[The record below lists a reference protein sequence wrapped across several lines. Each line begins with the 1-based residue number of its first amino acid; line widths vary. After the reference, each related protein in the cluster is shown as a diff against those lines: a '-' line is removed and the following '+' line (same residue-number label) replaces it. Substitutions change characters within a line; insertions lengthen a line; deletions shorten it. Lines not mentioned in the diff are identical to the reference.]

1 MQSQDIDQ
9 IYEEYASMIYK
20 YLRILTNN
28 DDIAEELTQETFF
41 RAIRKINSFKGN
53 CKISTW
59 LCQIAKYSW
68 YEYSKKNNKEKDSSL
83 DHLENVLIDFDDMEQ
98 KIINKKYK
106 MKIYE
111 QIQYLDEDMKNVML
125 LRLTGD
131 LSFEEIGQIIN
142 KSANYARVTYYRGK
156 QKIRKVVKYNE

>member
-1 MQSQDIDQ
+1 MQGEDIDQ
-9 IYEEYASMIYK
+9 IYEEYASMVYK
-20 YLRILTNN
+20 YLRVLTNN

-41 RAIRKINSFKGN
+41 RAIRKINSFKGD

-68 YEYSKKNNKEKDSSL
+68 YEYRRKNNKEKDSSL
-83 DHLENVLIDFDDMEQ
+83 ECLENVLVHLDDME
-98 KIINKKYK
+98 KRIIDKNYK

>member
-1 MQSQDIDQ
+1 MKNQDIDE
-9 IYEEYASMIYK
+9 IYDRYANMVYK
-20 YLRILTNN
+20 YIRVLTNS

-41 RAIRKINSFKGN
+41 RAIRKIDSFKGN

-68 YEYSKKNNKEKDSSL
+68 YEYRKKSNKEKDISF
-83 DHLENVLIDFDDMEQ
+83 DYLESILIDNNDIEQ
-98 KIINKKYK
+98 NIINKSYK
-106 MKIYE
+106 MQIYK
-111 QIQYLDEDMKNVML
+111 QIQYLDEDTKNVVL

-131 LSFEEIGQIIN
+131 LSFEEIGQILN

-156 QKIRKVVKYNE
+156 QKIKKGVKYE